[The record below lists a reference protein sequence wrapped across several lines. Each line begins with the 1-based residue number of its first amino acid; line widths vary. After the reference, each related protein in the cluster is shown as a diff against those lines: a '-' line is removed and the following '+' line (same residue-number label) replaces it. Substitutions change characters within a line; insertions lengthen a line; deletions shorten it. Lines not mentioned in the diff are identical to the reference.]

1 MQGCCV
7 LTTEDRDSW
16 KNERVEDLT
25 NGGIMKIQC
34 YASIPL
40 EQDEPVAGIRDF
52 VRILRAGATETEKA
66 EVDLN
71 LVGVSAR
78 ATTTIQEFKPGRTK
92 GAGFGR
98 ALEIAEELT
107 RIGPAKIKSLS
118 FFLTAEGFRW
128 KGSRK
133 GTAARLALL
142 DGKTFQRKQRFSFL
156 ATMSFEAADAKE
168 AFIETMLAEI
178 AKATGIRFE
187 LQASQMH
194 LTANEPGR
202 ATPEELLVTGLAFA
216 ELVERVGEE
225 LQKEISLASVPH
237 LMTAP
242 EAMQFVFDPKKMGK
256 SVKVDFTRMARKW
269 AKTEFPE
276 YANSLNEQSE
286 DVLSKEIAREV
297 QVSFSLDKKP
307 RAFSK
312 EFTIWLGVGLTSP
325 RFAAAA
331 DRPFLLSLNLFRL
344 FGIGPLPMKWTYFT
358 ETDLREALDGAAVL
372 LRQVLAA
379 FEPEAAQMGR
389 AHERRLA
396 EFAGPREVSA
406 REAHEIA
413 LPLARAWV
421 QDAELQRI
429 TSNAPMAWYL
439 SPFSAVLP
447 AINRDGRLAM
457 YGGWWLHFY
466 SRSKREKLYV
476 TVPCYG
482 PIAQTRVDAPEGRQ
496 WPTDGDQTLR
506 DGWMDSIEAV
516 RLARAA
522 AEEKGGL
529 SSAVETQQ
537 FELSSGANVA
547 ASGVLRPPFREG
559 MFVMEAAWRILFP
572 RTSEKERRIVSVTV
586 PAHGGGAAVVEVH
599 AYDKYG
605 RPSAG

>member
-1 MQGCCV
+1 
-7 LTTEDRDSW
+7 
-16 KNERVEDLT
+16 
-25 NGGIMKIQC
+25 MKILC
-34 YASIPL
+34 YANIPL
-40 EQDEPVAGIRDF
+40 EQDEPVAGIREF
-52 VRILRAGATETEKA
+52 VRILRACATETEKA

-92 GAGFGR
+92 GAGFER
-98 ALEIAEELT
+98 ALEIAEEIT
-107 RIGPAKIKSLS
+107 RLGPAKIKSLS

-128 KGSRK
+128 KGSRE
-133 GTAARLALL
+133 GTAARLVLL

-187 LQASQMH
+187 LQASQMQ
-194 LTANEPGR
+194 LGANEPGR
-202 ATPEELLVTGLAFA
+202 ATPEELLVTSLAFA
-216 ELVERVGEE
+216 ELVGRVGEK

-242 EAMQFVFDPKKMGK
+242 EAMQFVFDPKKMRK
-256 SVKVDFTRMARKW
+256 SVKVDFTRIMRKW

-276 YANSLNEQSE
+276 YANILNEQNG
-286 DVLSKEIAREV
+286 DVLSKTIAPDV
-297 QVSFSLDKKP
+297 LVSFSVDKKP

-325 RFAAAA
+325 WFAAAA

-344 FGIGPLPMKWTYFT
+344 FGIAPLPMKWTYFS
-358 ETDLREALDGAAVL
+358 ERDLQEALKAAAVL
-372 LRQVLAA
+372 LRQVLVV
-379 FEPEAAQMGR
+379 FEAEAAQMGR
-389 AHERRLA
+389 AHERRVA

-406 REAHEIA
+406 KEAYAMA
-413 LPLARAWV
+413 LPLTRAWAG
-421 QDAELQRI
+421 DAELQRI

-439 SPFSAVLP
+439 SPFSPVPP
-447 AINRDGRLAM
+447 AINGDGRLGM

-466 SRSKREKLYV
+466 SRSKQEKLYV

-496 WPTDGDQTLR
+496 WPSDGDQILR
-506 DGWMDSIEAV
+506 DGWMDSVEAL

-537 FELSSGANVA
+537 FELSSRANVA
-547 ASGVLRPPFREG
+547 ASGVIRPPFREG
-559 MFVMEAAWRILFP
+559 MFVMEAAWRISFS
-572 RTSEKERRIVSVTV
+572 RSSEKERRIVSVTV
-586 PAHGGGAAVVEVH
+586 PAYGDGKPVVEVH